1 MTNNTNFDQLYE
13 PPTKEFIQ
21 NSLLFG
27 LDSKDAATSGFQT
40 AQFTG
45 DSSSNN
51 EMALGS
57 TGYLQRSLIK
67 LKSKI
72 KRVVK
77 KNSIFYEVALY
88 VKYNILKKSIPDW
101 EPKAPKLDLS
111 NIMGLEVNDFIWRLY
126 FLTLNRPPDN
136 EGWNKFK
143 LLLCSGATQEAV
155 AYKICRSE
163 EFADRAQVAHI
174 NHYRQA
180 YWNYRLRDGLRRL
193 PVIGWIIAAVSV
205 PGRIYKLSVEERIRQ
220 ADLSMHERQ
229 HYEAL
234 MDKINSQQTHI
245 NAFYSETNNKVG
257 NLILQIKVLT
267 SQIDGIQTQVEDL
280 SADNKE
286 RFEKLFLQYEGKD
299 FSVGIKELGSL
310 ISSIDNNLK
319 IIQPALEL
327 ANENITHAN
336 VKLDASMG
344 SSDRTLS
351 EVISALQTANQNIIH
366 ANVKLD
372 ASMGSSDR
380 TLSEV
385 VSALQVANQNIIHAN
400 VKLDESGSLITNTAN
415 RNKPIFY
422 GFPGGVTVIQ
432 MKDFIMGVPSE
443 EWRLAIFLSIYGR
456 FEFGT
461 EDFFVSILKEGMNV
475 VDVGANLGIYTL
487 HALASKCFVY
497 SYEPTPRI
505 FKILQDNIGIN
516 GFEPE
521 GRATVYN
528 LAVSDVEGAMKL
540 AVYDNI
546 NGHNTFFP
554 DNADDQTIEV
564 KTVSL
569 DHHLSHLE
577 HIDVVK
583 IDVEGAEQWVLKG
596 MKRIILNNPEIKIIM
611 EFAPVHIKRSG
622 SDPSDFIREIRDM
635 GLDIQLIDEETG
647 KIRDISDDELCGVYS
662 ANVLLGRPSEGNTS

>member
-1 MTNNTNFDQLYE
+1 MTHNNNFDQLYE

-21 NSLLFG
+21 NSLLYG
-27 LDSKDAATSGFQT
+27 LNSKDASKSGLQPV
-40 AQFTG
+40 QFTG
-45 DSSSNN
+45 DSFSNN
-51 EMALGS
+51 EMGIGS
-57 TGYLQRSLIK
+57 KGLLKRSLIK

-72 KRVVK
+72 KKTVK
-77 KNSIFYEVALY
+77 GNPLLYEVTLF
-88 VKYNILKKSIPDW
+88 VKYNVLKKSIPDW

-111 NIMGLEVNDFIWRLY
+111 NIMELEVNDFIWRLY

-143 LLLCSGATQEAV
+143 WLLCSGATREAV

-174 NHYRQA
+174 NQYRQA

-193 PVIGWIIAAVSV
+193 PVVGWIIAAVSI

-234 MDKINSQQTHI
+234 MEKINALQTHI
-245 NAFYSETNNKVG
+245 NAFYSETNNRVS
-257 NLILQIKVLT
+257 NLNLQIKVLT
-267 SQIDGIQTQVEDL
+267 SQIDGIQTQVADL
-280 SADNKE
+280 SAENKE
-286 RFEKLFLQYEGKD
+286 SFEKLFLQYEGKD
-299 FSVGIKELGSL
+299 FNAEIKELGIL
-310 ISSIDNNLK
+310 VSSMDNNLK

-327 ANENITHAN
+327 ANENITKAHL
-336 VKLDASMG
+336 KLDASMG
-344 SSDRTLS
+344 S
-351 EVISALQTANQNIIH
+351 N
-366 ANVKLD
+366 
-372 ASMGSSDR
+372 DR

-385 VSALQVANQNIIHAN
+385 VSALQIANQNIIHTN
-400 VKLDESGSLITNTAN
+400 VKLDETGSLITNSAN

-422 GFPGGVTVIQ
+422 GFPGGVTVVQ
-432 MKDFIMGVPSE
+432 MKNFIMGVPSE
-443 EWRLAIFLSIYGR
+443 EWRLAIFLSLYGR

-487 HALASKCFVY
+487 HALAAKCFVY

-505 FKILQDNIGIN
+505 FKILEDNIGIN

-528 LAVSDVEGAMKL
+528 LAVSDVEGEMKL

-554 DNADDQTIEV
+554 DNAGDQTIEV

-569 DHHLSHLE
+569 DNHLSHLD

-596 MKRIILNNPEIKIIM
+596 MKRIISNNPEIMIIM

-622 SDPSDFIREIRDM
+622 SDPSDFVQDIRNM
-635 GLDIQLIDEETG
+635 GLEIHLIDEESG
-647 KIRDISDDELCGVYS
+647 KIRDISDEELCGVYS
-662 ANVLLGRPSEGNTS
+662 ANVLLVRPSEGSRS